1 MIPRCPR
8 HTKADLPG
16 PADVDTDPAGASPFG
31 VMDMTGNVWQWTD
44 EYLDEQKR
52 GDRAPAVIISRKD
65 LCGISCSL
73 TN

>member
-1 MIPRCPR
+1 
-8 HTKADLPG
+8 
-16 PADVDTDPAGASPFG
+16 VDTDPAGASPFG